1 MAFILSFPRE
11 NFLANQQT
19 DSRDIALLRVCSEG
33 RDPFEFST
41 PNVRLVVDRVAHD
54 CRLLHMQSSG
64 EKEIVCVC
72 FGWCGLVDG
81 EGADFDD
88 KTLAYV
94 HAELR
99 ANPTRP
105 LNASKRLTG
114 NYLLLVIDLE
124 ASRAFVLSDAWA
136 IRCFYYGMTAD
147 RVFVSSRAAVI
158 ADLIRAPID
167 GMVWACGL
175 RGAVPPPQATLF
187 HGIHR
192 SLPGQAIVADLT
204 SGLVTLTGSDFFCSA
219 PLSKPFDDIA
229 DSLASVVRSSIRRC
243 ATRTPLCVDL
253 TGGNDSRLAAA
264 ALHAQGLTDRI
275 VFRVTEDTTT
285 DGPLAREIAHRLGAQ
300 IISRPRASGEFSPE
314 FFATASLLLDGQ
326 ATSLGD
332 VYRMSADRTTYNQF
346 DYHMGS
352 LGGELARD
360 FFWSHEYLRFW
371 SYRNVDLGYLLRRRL
386 YASWSDRLFDGIG
399 LSVSQS
405 EHDTYLLDPFR
416 AICARLH
423 GASKFYV
430 LDILYLLR
438 LGRKMANVW
447 CHAPSKT
454 SMLPFLSKEFLEVAL
469 RAPWWHR
476 ARRRLMLETLW
487 RLDSSLCEVP
497 HDSGATMQ
505 PMSLS
510 SCGAHMASLFA
521 EFKRKVLLP
530 GTKPTDDHRAEDA
543 VLSELTHR
551 ANELERIG
559 CLPEQ
564 GARLNRWLRVDG
576 GQTDRRTH
584 LPALVGLGELLNVY
598 VGIRRDLTFL
608 GQSMDFGAD
617 RTMRPGSL

>member
-1 MAFILSFPRE
+1 MAFVLSFPRE
-11 NFLANQQT
+11 NFLANEAR
-19 DSRDIALLRVCSEG
+19 SRDVALLRACSEG

-41 PNVRLVVDRVAHD
+41 PKVRLVVDRVAHD
-54 CRLLHMQSSG
+54 CRLLHMQSSVQ
-64 EKEIVCVC
+64 KEILSVC

-88 KTLAYV
+88 KTLSYV

-99 ANPTRP
+99 ANPARP

-114 NYLLLVIDLE
+114 NYLLLLIDLE

-136 IRCFYYGMTAD
+136 IRCFYYGTTD
-147 RVFVSSRAAVI
+147 DQVFVSSRAAVI

-175 RGAVPPPQATLF
+175 RGTVPPPQATLF
-187 HGIHR
+187 HGVRR

-204 SGLVTLTGSDFFCSA
+204 SGLVTLTGSECFSSA
-219 PLSKPFDDIA
+219 PLSKPFGDMA

-264 ALHAQGLTDRI
+264 ALHAQGLADRMA
-275 VFRVTEDTTT
+275 FRVTEDTSA
-285 DGPLAREIAHRLGAQ
+285 DGPLAREIARRLGAS
-300 IISRPRASGEFSPE
+300 IISRQRTSGDFSPE

-326 ATSLGD
+326 PTSLGD

-346 DYHMGS
+346 DYHMIS

-386 YASWSDRLFDGIG
+386 YASWSDRLFKGIG

-405 EHDTYLLDPFR
+405 EHDNYLLDPFR
-416 AICARLH
+416 AICARLQ

-430 LDILYLLR
+430 LDVLYLLR
-438 LGRKMANVW
+438 LGRIMANVW
-447 CHAPSKT
+447 CYAPSKT
-454 SMLPFLSKEFLEVAL
+454 SMLPFLSREFLEVAI

-487 RLDSSLCEVP
+487 RIDSSLCDLP
-497 HDSGATMQ
+497 HDSGATMR
-505 PMSLS
+505 PFSLS
-510 SCGAHMASLFA
+510 SSGAHTVALFV
-521 EFKRKVLLP
+521 EFKRRVLFP
-530 GTKPTDDHRAEDA
+530 GTKRTDDHSAEDA

-564 GARLNRWLRVDG
+564 GVRLNRWLRVEG
-576 GQTDRRTH
+576 SQTDRRSH
-584 LPALVGLGELLNVY
+584 LPAIVGLGELLNVY
-598 VGIRRDLTFL
+598 VGIRRDLTFV
-608 GQSMDFGAD
+608 GQSIDFFAD
-617 RTMRPGSL
+617 RTMRPGTL